1 MELSKTTLNEE
12 LGTGE
17 ACELIIDSFPR
28 RGEENMRIDEALLN
42 YSVEHRRN
50 VLRIYRWSEPTVT
63 TGYFQQSGPTSP
75 ELSTLPTVQRLTGGG
90 AILHDLEVTYS
101 CVVSADHP
109 LHRNPVQIYAIM
121 HRAIIQLLGE
131 CGVQSRMRGDPI
143 SPADSSGKIQG
154 ATEPFLCFFREDP
167 HDIVIDTSIADRSGV
182 DGEIPPA
189 ALCKHPLATCKI
201 VGSAQRRRKGAIL
214 QHGSILLTASRHA
227 PEIPGIRDLCS
238 GFRETEFLQYLP
250 QKLIQPLGEVRTF
263 QGNLPSS

>member
-42 YSVEHRRN
+42 YAVEHRRN

-63 TGYFQQSGPTSP
+63 TGYFQQSGPSSP
-75 ELSTLPTVQRLTGGG
+75 ALTALPTVQRLTGGG
-90 AILHDLEVTYS
+90 AILHDQEVTYS

-143 SPADSSGKIQG
+143 SSADSSEKIQG
-154 ATEPFLCFFREDP
+154 AAEPFLCFFREDP
-167 HDIVIDTSIADRSGV
+167 HDIVVDRSIADRSV
-182 DGEIPPA
+182 IDGEIHPA
-189 ALCKHPLATCKI
+189 APCKI

-214 QHGSILLTASRHA
+214 QHGSILLAASRHA

-238 GFRETEFLQYLP
+238 GFRETEFLQNLP
-250 QKLIQPLGEVRTF
+250 QQLIQYLGEARTF
-263 QGNLPSS
+263 QGNPPPS